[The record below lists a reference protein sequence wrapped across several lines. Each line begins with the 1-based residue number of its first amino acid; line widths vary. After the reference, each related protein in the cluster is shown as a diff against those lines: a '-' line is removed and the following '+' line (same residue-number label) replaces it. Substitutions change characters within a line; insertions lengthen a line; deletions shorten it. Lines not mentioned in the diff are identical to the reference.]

1 MTITKFIWE
10 VYYSDWLANV
20 VMVKKANGKW
30 KRCAGFIDLN
40 KACPKDSYP
49 LPRIDQLVDSIASH
63 KLLSFMNAFLGHN
76 QIRMDKVDQDKTSF
90 ITSQGLFCYKVMPFN
105 LKNAGATYQRLVN
118 HMFRPQIGV
127 EVYVDD
133 MLVKSLDEEKHLDNL
148 QESFDRLRR
157 YNMKLNPSK
166 YAFRVSSGKLLGFMV
181 SHRGIEANP
190 NKI

>member
-63 KLLSFMNAFLGHN
+63 KLLSFMDAFSSYN
-76 QIRMDKVDQDKTSF
+76 QIRMNEVDQENTSF

-118 HMFRPQIGV
+118 HMFCPQIGRNM
-127 EVYVDD
+127 EVYMDD
-133 MLVKSLDEEKHLDNL
+133 MLVKSLDEEKHLDDL
-148 QESFDRLRR
+148 QETFDTLR
-157 YNMKLNPSK
+157 
-166 YAFRVSSGKLLGFMV
+166 
-181 SHRGIEANP
+181 
-190 NKI
+190 